1 MTEYFCKFV
10 GLTRPEAGKG
20 SPAGN
25 PYAVGVKVPHATQ
38 PPYTSPARHTT
49 PDNHNPRPQR
59 CRGLPQASPSLAPPE
74 GHSILHP
81 ATYDIHEPS
90 APSHNPRL
98 QRCRGLPQASPS
110 LAPRGSF
117 HPAPYNLCH
126 PRPIRTQPQP
136 RLQRCRGLPQASPS
150 LAARRASFPHGPLTA
165 AKKPPR
171 AHCAGWLFC
180 FMVLLQSGCGNPSGE
195 TVTLFSEQPLP
206 GVPAGILLP
215 VWLPP

>member
-1 MTEYFCKFV
+1 MASFFANICLFYDFIYYNMTEYFCKFARV
-10 GLTRPEAGKG
+10 ARPESGKG

-49 PDNHNPRPQR
+49 PDNHTPRPQR
-59 CRGLPQASPSLAPPE
+59 CRGLPAASPS
-74 GHSILHP
+74 
-81 ATYDIHEPS
+81 
-90 APSHNPRL
+90 
-98 QRCRGLPQASPS
+98 
-110 LAPRGSF
+110 
-117 HPAPYNLCH
+117 PAP
-126 PRPIRTQPQP
+126 
-136 RLQRCRGLPQASPS
+136 
-150 LAARRASFPHGPLTA
+150 RRASFPHGPLTA